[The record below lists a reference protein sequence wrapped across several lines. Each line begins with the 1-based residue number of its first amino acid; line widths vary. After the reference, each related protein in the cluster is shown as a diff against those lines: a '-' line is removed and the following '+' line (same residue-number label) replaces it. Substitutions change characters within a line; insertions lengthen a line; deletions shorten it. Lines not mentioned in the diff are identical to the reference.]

1 MDFQV
6 KVPFICSRT
15 RCAALVKNM
24 PIGSYDPHSLMF
36 SHVPSF
42 VTSSG
47 DTDAR
52 IPTTST
58 RYTLKKL
65 GLPIKEDWSPW
76 FHRKQVVR
84 RRAAELVQ
92 LPSIPLQLDLLYI
105 IVK

>member
-1 MDFQV
+1 V
-6 KVPFICSRT
+6 
-15 RCAALVKNM
+15 A
-24 PIGSYDPHSLMF
+24 
-36 SHVPSF
+36 

-76 FHRKQVVR
+76 FHRKQVLVKPQ
-84 RRAAELVQ
+84 RAADQQVQ
-92 LPSIPLQLDLLYI
+92 SVYLPCSITT
-105 IVK
+105 